1 MTGLK
6 LLADRVDAKLLSR
19 ATAGAAVVTFAAP
32 GLPGS
37 RVCRAEVAGTMRSR
51 SGLLGLR
58 SDA

>member
-37 RVCRAEVAGTMRSR
+37 RVCPHRGIGAISAVPLAV
-51 SGLLGLR
+51 LNF
-58 SDA
+58 

>member
-19 ATAGAAVVTFAAP
+19 ATAGRRGRDLRCP

-37 RVCRAEVAGTMRSR
+37 RVCPHRGIGAISAVP
-51 SGLLGLR
+51 L
-58 SDA
+58 